1 MLARC
6 TSRRFIAHRGVHL
19 GSTIAGENSLE
30 AVRLARRAGF
40 ACIETDVR
48 LTSDGVAVVLHDE
61 SLNRTMTTKSGHD
74 LDALVL
80 ISEVP
85 FARLRSD
92 YRLRARKH
100 EDRMRIPT
108 LEEYLAEC
116 ASARLLPFIEAKPVE
131 HASEFCTQVLEIADA
146 VIGRGD
152 YVITSNGAGST
163 ALCTCI
169 RARISR
175 SRPRPGHAS
184 AASSSISSSP
194 ALPRCGSAHKRSAL
208 PVLSRGASDI
218 KCCWMR
224 GRHHSPSPSRRRASS
239 VGSRS

>member
-131 HASEFCTQVLEIADA
+131 HAS
-146 VIGRGD
+146 
-152 YVITSNGAGST
+152 

-194 ALPRCGSAHKRSAL
+194 AMPRCGSARKHSAL

-224 GRHHSPSPSRRRASS
+224 GRHHSPSPPRRRASS